1 MVSLKEPSA
10 GLALGPNVMVSAC
23 KSQNSAL
30 ICVPLRC
37 GPIVIPAPPPTA
49 RLGTFVAMPVHDAA
63 FLGSPLYVGAI
74 KIVELGDTTR
84 AMLGFTPNSAYML
97 WLML

>member
-49 RLGTFVAMPVHDAA
+49 RLGTFVAMPVHELASA
-63 FLGSPLYVGAI
+63 GFPEYLGAI
-74 KIVELGDTTR
+74 SIVDAGETTCR
-84 AMLGFTPNSAYML
+84 VAIYQVVHVLVHTV
-97 WLML
+97 